1 MSIKYCKRCLN
12 VSTRPNIKFTAEGIC
27 APCMFYES
35 DYKAEAEVIEDKLN
49 EIKAFAK
56 QHNQSGYD
64 CIVGVSG
71 GKDSTRQ
78 ALYVKEK
85 FGLNPLLVSM
95 NYPPEQISVNGVNNL
110 SNLINLGFDCIN
122 ISCSPQLWQKAMKH
136 AFIHFGNWAKA
147 TEYALFASVPR
158 VAVAY
163 QIPLIWWGE
172 NAAAVLGEMGVLGK
186 DLSDGNRLKY
196 SNTLQ
201 GGNLNWLFDIG
212 IEKKQILQY
221 IYPSDDEMDKANIRI
236 VFLDYFMKEFSLRAN
251 GNFSALRGL
260 HIKKSNPLINPDIT
274 GTSMVDEDFINVN
287 MMLRYLKFGF
297 GRTSDYA
304 NEEIRYG
311 RLSREDA
318 IALVSKYDGNFDQE
332 ILERFCKYIQISVS
346 DFWLMADK
354 YVNRDLFERKSE
366 GVYIPKFKVGV
377 DYE

>member
-1 MSIKYCKRCLN
+1 MGIKYCKKCLN
-12 VSTRPNIKFTAEGIC
+12 VSTRPNIKFTDDGVC
-27 APCMFYES
+27 PPCNYFEKS
-35 DYKAEAEVIEDKLN
+35 NRDEPEIVKEKLR

-56 QHNQSGYD
+56 QNNQSGYD
-64 CIVGVSG
+64 CIIGVSG

-85 FGLNPLLVSM
+85 FGLRPLLVSM
-95 NYPPEQISVNGVNNL
+95 NYPPEQISSNGVNNL
-110 SNLINLGFDCIN
+110 SNLINMGFDCIN
-122 ISCSPQLWQKAMKH
+122 ISCSPQIWKKAMQH

-201 GGNLNWLFDIG
+201 GGNFNWLLDIG
-212 IEKKQILQY
+212 LEKKQILQY
-221 IYPSDDEMDKANIRI
+221 IYPSDLEMDKASIRI
-236 VFLDYFMKEFSLRAN
+236 VFLDYFMKEFSLITN
-251 GNFSALRGL
+251 GNFSLLRGL
-260 HIKKSNPLINPDIT
+260 YTKKPNPLINPDLT

-297 GRTSDYA
+297 GRTTDLM

-311 RLSREDA
+311 RITREEA
-318 IALVSKYDGNFDQE
+318 VELVSKFDGNFDID
-332 ILERFCKYIQISVS
+332 ILKRFCNFIQISIS
-346 DFWLMADK
+346 EFWKITDN
-354 YVNRDLFERKSE
+354 YVNKELFERIDE
-366 GVYIPKFKVGV
+366 GVYKPKFKVGINL
-377 DYE
+377 

>member
-1 MSIKYCKRCLN
+1 MSIQYCKKCLN
-12 VSTRPNIKFTAEGIC
+12 VSTRPNINFSEDGIC
-27 APCMFYES
+27 PPCNFYAS
-35 DYKAEAEVIEDKLN
+35 DYKSDPKIIEDKLN
-49 EIKAFAK
+49 EIKTFAK

-64 CIVGVSG
+64 CIIGVSG

-95 NYPPEQISVNGVNNL
+95 NYPPDQISINGVNNL
-110 SNLINLGFDCIN
+110 SNLISLGFDCIN
-122 ISCSPQLWQKAMKH
+122 ISCSPQLWKKAMRH
-136 AFIHFGNWAKA
+136 AFIYFGNWAKA

-201 GGNLNWLFDIG
+201 GGNVNWLLDIG

-221 IYPSDDEMDKANIRI
+221 VYPTDEELDKANIRI
-236 VFLDYFMKEFSLRAN
+236 VFLDYFMKEFSLMAN
-251 GNFSALRGL
+251 ANFSVLRGL
-260 HIKKSNPLINPDIT
+260 HTKKPNPLINPDVT
-274 GTSMVDEDFINVN
+274 GTSMVDEDFININ
-287 MMLRYLKFGF
+287 MMLRYLKYGF
-297 GRTSDYA
+297 GRTTDLV

-311 RLSREDA
+311 RMTRDEA
-318 IALVSKYDGNFDQE
+318 IKLVSLYDGNFDSD
-332 ILERFCKYIQISVS
+332 ILVRFCNYIQISVH
-346 DFWLMADK
+346 DFWEIADG
-354 YVNRDLFERKSE
+354 YVNKTLFERKAE
-366 GVYIPKFKVGV
+366 GVYVPKFKVGV
-377 DYE
+377 GL